1 MRAPM
6 RRIGYLALGLVLVAT
21 TVLAA
26 DRRKNVGTLARL
38 AVPARLERTAE
49 IAKDATPPKPPK
61 RQSDYRP
68 TSTQQVRIPIG
79 R

>member
-1 MRAPM
+1 M
-6 RRIGYLALGLVLVAT
+6 RRIGYLALGLVLMAT

-26 DRRKNVGTLARL
+26 DRGKDVGRLARL
-38 AVPARLERTAE
+38 ATPARLERTAE

-61 RQSDYRP
+61 RPSDYRA
-68 TSTQQVRIPIG
+68 TRTQQVRIPIG